1 MLTNRMVDSGLLER
15 VYPHGLVASD
25 FRVHVSCLSRVQTS
39 DEIGQIRHQHP
50 QPAFESEGLTLR
62 AGFTSYARH
71 WQPLP
76 YERATGDE
84 QVQGSHEVKSV
95 VCS

>member
-1 MLTNRMVDSGLLER
+1 MLTSGR
-15 VYPHGLVASD
+15 FGVARASISSWSRRKR
-25 FRVHVSCLSRVQTS
+25 FRVHVSYLSRVQTS

-84 QVQGSHEVKSV
+84 QVQVVMKSRAL
-95 VCS
+95 